1 MHEQKWRSMY
11 LVTKLFFESEKRSKI
26 MKTGY
31 TITHTS
37 IRTRETLSILMC
49 SSKGVSDLEARVDY
63 SYQHARISEHLNF
76 CFPDRNVLLT
86 EKTLYRSVA
95 SANSRY

>member
-1 MHEQKWRSMY
+1 MHEKKWRSMY

-63 SYQHARISEHLNF
+63 SYQHAAG
-76 CFPDRNVLLT
+76 
-86 EKTLYRSVA
+86 SVCA
-95 SANSRY
+95 DL